1 MSIQD
6 NLNAAIV
13 KFKKAPG
20 ADLLTNDDAVVAGIG
35 TIKINC
41 NIS

>member
-13 KFKKAPG
+13 KKAPG